1 MQVIIALVI
10 ALGVFMIA
18 ADSFHIPY
26 LRTSMA
32 MDRLARRQKEKTSQ
46 MDIWLKGLAVWI
58 AGKLRLNEYRKAQ
71 LASDLRSAGIPL
83 TPEMHI
89 ANSLVQSLL
98 VGAGSIPF
106 LFFMPFISAVLVGS
120 AVFLYFYNARGVAE
134 KIREKRRQIEFEL
147 PRFVAHIDKTLKH
160 NRDVLAIIDSYK
172 ENAGDAMKSELEI
185 TAADMRSGNYEAAL
199 TRLESRV
206 GSSML
211 SDTTR
216 GLIGVLRGDDGPDS
230 GLGDLVDRNADG
242 HVGHIDVD
250 DVVKNRNIV
259 DNPLPDVLDDADT
272 LQRINNM
279 FADFEPG
286 LVFRIHKF
294 IIPHKKGLNKQ
305 RL

>member
-58 AGKLRLNEYRKAQ
+58 AGKLLLNEYRKAQ

-98 VGAGSIPF
+98 VGAGAIPF

-211 SDTTR
+211 SDVTR
-216 GLIGVLRGDDGPDS
+216 GLIGVLRGDDTDAYWSNLTLKFSDYQRQLLKAEALKVPGKVRRLS
-230 GLGDLVDRNADG
+230 MVLLYCFLAMYM
-242 HVGHIDVD
+242 
-250 DVVKNRNIV
+250 VVII
-259 DNPLPDVLDDADT
+259 
-272 LQRINNM
+272 LQITESM
-279 FADFEPG
+279 QG
-286 LVFRIHKF
+286 ILS
-294 IIPHKKGLNKQ
+294 L
-305 RL
+305 

>member
-1 MQVIIALVI
+1 MQVIIALVT

-98 VGAGSIPF
+98 VGAGAIPF

-216 GLIGVLRGDDGPDS
+216 GLIGVLRGDDTDAYWSNLALKFSDYQRQLLKAEALKVPGKVRRLSMVLLYCFLAMYMIVIILQIADS
-230 GLGDLVDRNADG
+230 MQGILSL
-242 HVGHIDVD
+242 
-250 DVVKNRNIV
+250 
-259 DNPLPDVLDDADT
+259 
-272 LQRINNM
+272 
-279 FADFEPG
+279 
-286 LVFRIHKF
+286 
-294 IIPHKKGLNKQ
+294 
-305 RL
+305 

>member
-1 MQVIIALVI
+1 MQYIIALVI

-18 ADSFHIPY
+18 ADSLHIPY
-26 LRTSMA
+26 LRTSIA

-46 MDIWLKGLAVWI
+46 VDIWLKGLAVWI

-98 VGAGSIPF
+98 VGAGAIPF

-134 KIREKRRQIEFEL
+134 KIREKRREIEFEL

-216 GLIGVLRGDDGPDS
+216 GLIGVLRGDDTDAYWSNLALKFSDYQRQLLKAEALKVPGKVRRLSMVLLYCFLAMYMVVIILQIADS
-230 GLGDLVDRNADG
+230 MQGILSL
-242 HVGHIDVD
+242 
-250 DVVKNRNIV
+250 
-259 DNPLPDVLDDADT
+259 
-272 LQRINNM
+272 
-279 FADFEPG
+279 
-286 LVFRIHKF
+286 
-294 IIPHKKGLNKQ
+294 
-305 RL
+305 

>member
-1 MQVIIALVI
+1 MQVIIALVT

-18 ADSFHIPY
+18 ADTFHIPY

-98 VGAGSIPF
+98 VGAGAIPF

-120 AVFLYFYNARGVAE
+120 AVCLYFYNARGVAE

-216 GLIGVLRGDDGPDS
+216 GLIGVLRGDDTDAYWSNLALKFSDYQRQLLKAEALKVPGKVRRLSMVLLYCFLAMYMVVIILQIADS
-230 GLGDLVDRNADG
+230 MQGILSL
-242 HVGHIDVD
+242 
-250 DVVKNRNIV
+250 
-259 DNPLPDVLDDADT
+259 
-272 LQRINNM
+272 
-279 FADFEPG
+279 
-286 LVFRIHKF
+286 
-294 IIPHKKGLNKQ
+294 
-305 RL
+305 

>member
-10 ALGVFMIA
+10 ALGVFMIT
-18 ADSFHIPY
+18 ADTFHIPY

-46 MDIWLKGLAVWI
+46 VDIWLKGLAVWI

-98 VGAGSIPF
+98 VGAGAIPF

-216 GLIGVLRGDDGPDS
+216 GLIGVLRGDDTDAYWSNLALKFSDYQRQLLKAEALKVPGKVRRLSMVLLYCFLAMYMVVIILQIADS
-230 GLGDLVDRNADG
+230 MQGILSL
-242 HVGHIDVD
+242 
-250 DVVKNRNIV
+250 
-259 DNPLPDVLDDADT
+259 
-272 LQRINNM
+272 
-279 FADFEPG
+279 
-286 LVFRIHKF
+286 
-294 IIPHKKGLNKQ
+294 
-305 RL
+305 

>member
-1 MQVIIALVI
+1 MQYIIALVI
-10 ALGVFMIA
+10 ALGVFMIT
-18 ADSFHIPY
+18 ADTFHIPY

-46 MDIWLKGLAVWI
+46 VDIWLKGLAVWI

-98 VGAGSIPF
+98 VGAGAIPF

-216 GLIGVLRGDDGPDS
+216 GLIGVLRGDDTDAYWSNLALKFSDYQRQLLKAEALKVPGKVRRLSMVLLYCFLAMYMVVIILQIADS
-230 GLGDLVDRNADG
+230 MQGILSL
-242 HVGHIDVD
+242 
-250 DVVKNRNIV
+250 
-259 DNPLPDVLDDADT
+259 
-272 LQRINNM
+272 
-279 FADFEPG
+279 
-286 LVFRIHKF
+286 
-294 IIPHKKGLNKQ
+294 
-305 RL
+305 

>member
-46 MDIWLKGLAVWI
+46 VDIWLKGLAVWI

-98 VGAGSIPF
+98 VGAGAIPF
-106 LFFMPFISAVLVGS
+106 LFFMPFISAILVGS

-216 GLIGVLRGDDGPDS
+216 GLIGVLRGDDTDAYWSNLALKFSDYQRQLLKAEALKVPGKVRRLSMVLLYCFLAMYMVVIILQIADS
-230 GLGDLVDRNADG
+230 MQGILSL
-242 HVGHIDVD
+242 
-250 DVVKNRNIV
+250 
-259 DNPLPDVLDDADT
+259 
-272 LQRINNM
+272 
-279 FADFEPG
+279 
-286 LVFRIHKF
+286 
-294 IIPHKKGLNKQ
+294 
-305 RL
+305 